1 LKRWDRIAHCAGIEH
16 PIGSFRLEIQRRQVA
31 RPKKASGEAKWQEP
45 GVEGRSAARRAEA
58 VLAGL
63 LDAGVSVCSVHAGSD
78 AVAQARQ
85 QLGI

>member
-1 LKRWDRIAHCAGIEH
+1 M
-16 PIGSFRLEIQRRQVA
+16 
-31 RPKKASGEAKWQEP
+31 
-45 GVEGRSAARRAEA
+45 EGRSAARRAEA